1 MNNSRLIFT
10 TFSAMA
16 TLTTVAQGPLTM
28 PNSLAEVPAV
38 KGVPASA
45 AKAWQQPELNQINRL
60 PMRTHKMGE
69 QAPRVT
75 LNGVWDFFWQPDTK
89 QMLDG
94 FFLPTYDTKDWGTM
108 PVPGNWQL
116 NPQRDENGKITKTY
130 GDPLYVNIGYC
141 WNGRTKNNPPFVPL
155 EENWVGYYRH
165 EVSVPTDW
173 KGQQIIAH
181 FGSAPSCMYLWVNGK
196 FVGYSEDS
204 KLEAEF
210 DLTNYI
216 KPGQKNLFAIQ
227 MLRWC
232 DGTYLEDQDF
242 FRNNGLSR
250 DCWLYA
256 LNKNVHIED
265 LRVNADLEN
274 DYKDGILTV
283 KTTLKGKADVKYTL
297 ADADGKVIAEGKD
310 ATIRVKDVNVWSAET
325 PYLYTLTT
333 TLTAGGK
340 EVQKVAHKVGFR
352 HVEILR
358 NKAGV
363 NQLTVNGQPILI
375 KGADR
380 HELDPDGGYVV
391 SKERMRQ
398 DILEMKRMNINAV
411 RTSHYPND
419 AYWYDLCDEY
429 GIYVVAE
436 ANVESHGMGYGDET
450 LAKNP
455 AYAKAHLERDQ
466 RNVQRNFNHPSIIIW
481 SMGNEAGFGP
491 NFEAC
496 YDWIKA
502 EDPSRLVQYEQ
513 AMLNDKTDIFCPMYC
528 DYRDTE
534 NYSKNAHGDYWYL
547 KDVDFDKPLIECE
560 YAHAMGNSEG
570 GFREYWE
577 LIRKYDKFQGGFI
590 WDFVDQSIRWPLPGM
605 NSKASAASQNP
616 IWGYGGDYN
625 DYDASDGNFCD
636 NGLIAPDRSWNP
648 HAYEVQYYYQN
659 IWTSIEPKDDDKV
672 ELTIKNENFFR
683 SLDYVNMKWE
693 LLRNGV
699 VAETGMVDNL
709 NAAAQQTQKVTIA
722 PTIAPDGAEYLLNVS
737 YQLKKSGQMLAAGAT
752 VARQQFQLAAGAMLL
767 SEEGGCCGSSCQG
780 GSCCGKGIEPLPSVD
795 IQFDK
800 ATGFLCTYNVGGIN
814 YLNEGAQLKPSF
826 WRAPTDN
833 DFGAGMQQR
842 FAVWKNPALKLTS
855 FDDQVNNEGHRQV
868 TATYD
873 MPAEIG
879 GTLTLTYIINK
890 RGAINICQTLKAD
903 AEKMAQSEDMHR
915 KPAVAPMFRFG
926 MQMAMPADFEQ
937 VRYYGRG
944 PIENYCDRK
953 DSQFIGIYESTVTD
967 QFYSYIRPQ
976 ENGTH
981 TDLRWFDLS
990 LTAGYGVKNHT
1001 LRVTPGNGS
1010 LSASALHYTVESLD
1024 EGPDKHNLHSP
1035 DIEPQPL
1042 TNLCIDFMQMGLGC
1056 VNSWGAWPRD
1066 EYMLPYKDYEFVFTL
1081 TPQ

>member
-1 MNNSRLIFT
+1 MSV
-10 TFSAMA
+10 M
-16 TLTTVAQGPLTM
+16 AQGPLTM
-28 PNSLAEVPAV
+28 PTSLSEVPTV

-45 AKAWQQPELNQINRL
+45 AKAWQQPEVNQINRL
-60 PMRTHKMGE
+60 PMHTHKMGE

-94 FFLPTYDTKDWGTM
+94 FYRPDYDASDWGTM

-116 NPQRDENGKITKTY
+116 NPQRDTNGKIIKTY

-141 WNGRTKNNPPFVPL
+141 WNRRAKNNPPFVPL

-165 EVSVPTDW
+165 EVNIPADW
-173 KGQQIIAH
+173 KDQQIIAH

-210 DLTNYI
+210 DLTPYL

-256 LNKNVHIED
+256 INKSNHIED
-265 LRVNADLEN
+265 LRLNAGLEN
-274 DYKDGILTV
+274 NYLDGVLTIQ
-283 KTTLKGKADVKYTL
+283 TTLKGKGSVTHKLT
-297 ADADGKVIAEGKD
+297 DAEGNVIAEGKES
-310 ATIRVKDVNVWSAET
+310 TIRVKDVKKWSAET
-325 PYLYTLTT
+325 PYLYILTSTLS
-333 TLTAGGK
+333 AGGK
-340 EVQKVAHKVGFR
+340 EVQQVKHKVGFR
-352 HVEILR
+352 SVEI
-358 NKAGV
+358 KDT
-363 NQLTVNGQPILI
+363 QLLVNGQPILI

-391 SKERMRQ
+391 SKERMIQ

-419 AYWYDLCDEY
+419 AKWYDLCDEY

-455 AYAKAHLERDQ
+455 SYAKAHLERDQ
-466 RNVQRNFNHPSIIIW
+466 RNVQRNFNHASIIVW

-496 YDWIKA
+496 YDWIKQ
-502 EDPSRLVQYEQ
+502 EDPSRPVQYEQ
-513 AMLNDKTDIFCPMYC
+513 AMLNKYTDIFCPMYC

-570 GFREYWE
+570 GFKEYWE
-577 LIRKYDKFQGGFI
+577 LIRKYPKFQGGFI

-605 NSKASAASQNP
+605 SRKASAASQNP

-659 IWTSIEPKDDDKV
+659 IWTEIEPNDEKIN
-672 ELTIKNENFFR
+672 LTILNENFFR
-683 SLDYVNMKWE
+683 SLDYVTLKWE
-693 LLRNGV
+693 LLRNGAV
-699 VAETGMVDNL
+699 VETGMIDNL
-709 NAAAQQTQKVTIA
+709 NAAAQQSQKVTIA
-722 PTIAPDGAEYLLNVS
+722 PTILPDGAEYFLNVS
-737 YQLKKSGQMLAAGAT
+737 YQLKKSEQLLSAGAT
-752 VARQQFQLAAGAMLL
+752 IARQQFQLAAGVMLL
-767 SEEGGCCGSSCQG
+767 SADACQSGTCQQGACCN
-780 GSCCGKGIEPLPSVD
+780 GIDPLPAVD

-800 ATGFLCTYNVGGIN
+800 TTGFLCKYMVGGIN
-814 YLNEGAQLKPSF
+814 YLNEGAQLKPNF

-833 DFGAGMQQR
+833 DYGAGMQNR
-842 FAVWKNPALKLTS
+842 FAIWKDPILAVTKTEDVKADDGSRIFTAVYVVMNRNIEQKLG
-855 FDDQVNNEGHRQV
+855 E
-868 TATYD
+868 
-873 MPAEIG
+873 
-879 GTLTLTYIINK
+879 LTLQYTIDK
-890 RGAINICQTLKAD
+890 RGRIGV
-903 AEKMAQSEDMHR
+903 AQSFRHNPDLDKLEGR
-915 KPAVAPMFRFG
+915 EAIPPMFRFG

-1024 EGPDKHNLHSP
+1024 EGPNKHNLHSP
-1035 DIEPQPL
+1035 DIAPQPL

-1056 VNSWGAWPRD
+1056 VNSWGAWPRE

-1081 TPQ
+1081 TPR

>member
-1 MNNSRLIFT
+1 MIRYRITLLSLSVMAAFT
-10 TFSAMA
+10 AM
-16 TLTTVAQGPLTM
+16 AQGPLTM
-28 PNSLAEVPAV
+28 PNSLSEVPAV
-38 KGVPASA
+38 KGVPAAA
-45 AKAWQQPELNQINRL
+45 AKAWQQPEVNQINRL
-60 PMRTHKMGE
+60 PMHTHKMGE

-94 FFLPTYDTKDWGTM
+94 FFLPNFDASEWGTM

-141 WNGRTKNNPPFVPL
+141 WNRRAKNNPPFVPL

-165 EVSVPTDW
+165 EVSVPADW

-227 MLRWC
+227 MMRWC

-250 DCWLYA
+250 DCWIYA
-256 LNKNVHIED
+256 LNKNAHIED

-274 DYKDGILTV
+274 NYKDGVLTI

-297 ADADGKVIAEGKD
+297 ADVEGKVIAEGKD
-310 ATIRVKDVNVWSAET
+310 ATIRVKDVNAWTAET
-325 PYLYTLTT
+325 PYLYILTT

-340 EVQKVAHKVGFR
+340 EVQKVTHKVGFR
-352 HVEILR
+352 HVEIKR
-358 NKAGV
+358 NAAGV
-363 NQLTVNGQPILI
+363 NQLCVNGQPILI

-398 DILEMKRMNINAV
+398 DIFEMKRMNINAV

-436 ANVESHGMGYGDET
+436 ANIESHGMGYGEET

-455 AYAKAHLERDQ
+455 SYAKAHLERDQ

-481 SMGNEAGFGP
+481 SLGNEAGFGP

-547 KDVDFDKPLIECE
+547 KNVDFDKPLIECE

-605 NSKASAASQNP
+605 NRKASAASQNP

-659 IWTSIEPKDDDKV
+659 IWTSIEPKDEDKV

-683 SLDYVNMKWE
+683 SLDYVSMKWE

-699 VAETGMVDNL
+699 IVETGNVNNL

-722 PTIAPDGAEYLLNVS
+722 PTIAPDGAEYFLNVA
-737 YQLKKSGQMLAAGAT
+737 YQLKKSGQMLEAGAT

-767 SEEGGCCGSSCQG
+767 SEDGCQG
-780 GSCCGKGIEPLPSVD
+780 GACQNGCCNGITPLPSVD

-800 ATGFLCTYNVGGIN
+800 TTGFLCKYTVGGIN
-814 YLNEGAQLKPSF
+814 YLNEGAQLKPNF

-833 DFGAGMQQR
+833 DFGAGMQHR
-842 FAVWKNPALKLTS
+842 FAVWKDPILANTKTEDIKA
-855 FDDQVNNEGHRQV
+855 DDGTRVV
-868 TATYD
+868 TAYYD
-873 MPAEIG
+873 VMNRNKEQNLGQLI
-879 GTLTLTYIINK
+879 LEYHIDK
-890 RGAINICQTLKAD
+890 RGRITVHQVFHHNSELDKLEGREAIPN
-903 AEKMAQSEDMHR
+903 
-915 KPAVAPMFRFG
+915 MFRFG

-990 LTAGYGVKNHT
+990 LTAGLGVKNHT

-1024 EGPDKHNLHSP
+1024 ESPNKHNLHSP

-1056 VNSWGAWPRD
+1056 VNSWGAWPRE
-1066 EYMLPYKDYEFVFTL
+1066 EYLLPYKDYEFVFTL